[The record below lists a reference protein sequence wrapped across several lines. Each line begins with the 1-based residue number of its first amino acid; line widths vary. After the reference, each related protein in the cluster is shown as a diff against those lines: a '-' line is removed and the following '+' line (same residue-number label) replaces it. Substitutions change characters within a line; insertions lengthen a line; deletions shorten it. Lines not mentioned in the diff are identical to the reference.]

1 MSLKE
6 LLADRGIICAHIVDD
21 AFDEVPTYAMTPE
34 DAQHVLEVVDD
45 VNLKAIC
52 NILGLAED
60 DEDGVR
66 NGLQVVEE
74 IHKLFV
80 RRTEISGDA
89 AQAIFDG
96 FDKDREGKLSQLT
109 PLIELL
115 ESNGVKCLR
124 FGGDYDPTGTDEPQL
139 LFVDLKLREGRNDV
153 PRHEDAV
160 RIYTSLTSAHKGCR
174 PFVFLMSSLTLVLGA
189 KREMFRRDA
198 ELFQSEFEDI
208 DKSAF
213 SNGDELARV
222 LMSYTKAMPQLGVL
236 RDSMNRVELAVA
248 EATRNVMS
256 ELRALD
262 LADYFVLYHNTTSVE
277 KAKLG
282 PYVVEMLLEFLAHEV
297 EGQSQ
302 VWDFAKTLDALN
314 VQELPRARFGLTTA
328 AAQLYSANM
337 LHSPAMLLAEDGM
350 ECGPSQGFFF
360 TGDIFFDA
368 HSLNLPLPT
377 RALAVITPACD
388 LVRPDKLKGRS
399 ILLCEGSVREMNL
412 GSALVAQD
420 SLPLVVMQHP
430 RASDRYIVIE
440 WHKKKLHVWDDSDRA
455 KFVDPAQCLFV
466 RAGRLRPVYA
476 IQLQHAVTSDLS
488 RVGTQKPPS
497 ALTPHG
503 LKCFVSDGK
512 KWHEMYS
519 DANAD
524 AAALSDFEK
533 DGKKYTTY
541 VLSDS
546 AVHRALVKVAA
557 WIAANTDAKL
567 KTSVEKVLQDD
578 VRESLRGFKQKVPEK
593 ASKGKPF
600 DVTAYPLEGKLVGEE
615 GKLVA
620 LVRGVGCASP
630 YSQIADGHD
639 VRAELQVAR
648 VVFRLEK
655 QPDVEQPE
663 VIADPR
669 PAADQATE
677 ALAG

>member
-6 LLADRGIICAHIVDD
+6 LLASRGIVCAHIVDD
-21 AFDEVPTYAMTPE
+21 AFDEVPTYALTPE
-34 DAQHVLEVVDD
+34 DAQHVLEVANDA
-45 VNLKAIC
+45 NLKAIC
-52 NILGLAED
+52 TIFGLEED
-60 DEDGVR
+60 DEAGVR
-66 NGLQVVEE
+66 DRLQVVEE
-74 IHKLFV
+74 VHKLFA

-89 AQAIFDG
+89 AHAIFDA
-96 FDKDREGKLSQLT
+96 FDKDKEGKLSQLA

-115 ESNGVKCLR
+115 EANGVKCLR
-124 FGGDYDPTGTDEPQL
+124 FGGAYDPTGTDEPQL
-139 LFVDLKLREGRNDV
+139 LFVDLKLKEGRNDL

-160 RIYTSLTSAHKGCR
+160 RIYTSLTSTHKGCR

-189 KREMFRRDA
+189 KRELFRRDA

-208 DKSAF
+208 DKSVF
-213 SNGDELARV
+213 TNGDELSRV
-222 LMSYTKAMPQLGVL
+222 LASYTKAMPQLAAL
-236 RDSMNRVELAVA
+236 RDSMKQVELAVA
-248 EATRNVMS
+248 EATQDVMR

-297 EGQSQ
+297 EGKSQ
-302 VWDFAKTLDALN
+302 VWDFAKTLDGLN
-314 VQELPRARFGLTTA
+314 VQELPRARFGLTPA

-368 HSLNLPLPT
+368 QSLNLPLPT

-399 ILLCEGSVREMNL
+399 ILLCEGSVREMDL
-412 GSALVAQD
+412 GSALISKD

-440 WHKKKLHVWDDSDRA
+440 WHKKKLHVWDDADRTKFSD
-455 KFVDPAQCLFV
+455 PMQCLFV
-466 RAGRLRPVYA
+466 RVGRLRPVYA

-503 LKCFVSDGK
+503 LRCFVSDGK
-512 KWHEMYS
+512 KWHEIYA
-519 DANAD
+519 DTNPD

-546 AVHRALVKVAA
+546 TVHRALVKVAA
-557 WIAANTDAKL
+557 WVATNSDAKSKASL
-567 KTSVEKVLQDD
+567 NKVLEDD

-593 ASKGKPF
+593 ASKEKNL
-600 DVTAYPLEGKLVGEE
+600 DVTAYPLEGKLSGEE

-620 LVRGVGCASP
+620 LVRSIGCASP

-639 VRAELQVAR
+639 VRGEQVSR

-655 QPDVEQPE
+655 QADVEQQE
-663 VIADPR
+663 ESVDSNASARQNTD
-669 PAADQATE
+669 AVTS
-677 ALAG
+677 